1 MTERIPLCTVK
12 ACSHWKGECPFG
24 KRTLDTLTR
33 DEPFS
38 LHSTPRPDCLW
49 PGPEGTDNDE
59 DDTDGNC

>member
-1 MTERIPLCTVK
+1 MADRVPLCTVK
-12 ACSHWKGECPFG
+12 ACPHWKEECPFG

-49 PGPEGTDNDE
+49 PELQDKEEPYNE
-59 DDTDGNC
+59 